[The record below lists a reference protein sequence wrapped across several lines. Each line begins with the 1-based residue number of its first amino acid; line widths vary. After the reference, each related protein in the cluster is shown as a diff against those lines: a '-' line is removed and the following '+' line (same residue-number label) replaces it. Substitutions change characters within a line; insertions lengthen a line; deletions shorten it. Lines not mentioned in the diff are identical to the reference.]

1 MDSAIRD
8 GNQVP
13 KITLEVS
20 NQKTT
25 MTIQVTTKI
34 LMTMRTVMKKVYNK
48 KKMKMM
54 NKVIT
59 TFEKYEMNE
68 HADMLNLHNILY
80 KIF

>member
-1 MDSAIRD
+1 
-8 GNQVP
+8 
-13 KITLEVS
+13 
-20 NQKTT
+20 
-25 MTIQVTTKI
+25 
-34 LMTMRTVMKKVYNK
+34 MKKVYNK